1 MTANDDAARESPLP
15 WWHQGTQSL
24 GDADSSSEEL
34 LTSATDE
41 LVRLLASLGDWVK
54 VGGGTRARTTWDSA
68 SRVLGGSV
76 RPEVV
81 EHLQA
86 AAMELAAA
94 VQAAVALPHV
104 DDSDESRDHPRPT
117 DDDNADDD
125 NADDDNADDDNAND
139 DNAKRVGDRDA
150 KSSSSARVQ
159 RINLD

>member
-1 MTANDDAARESPLP
+1 MTANDDAPRDSALP
-15 WWHQGTQSL
+15 WWHQASEPQRGADRA
-24 GDADSSSEEL
+24 GDES

-86 AAMELAAA
+86 AALELAAA
-94 VQAAVALPHV
+94 VQAAMVQPQV
-104 DDSDESRDHPRPT
+104 GDSESSGDGVRS
-117 DDDNADDD
+117 ADDET
-125 NADDDNADDDNAND
+125 ADDEAAE
-139 DNAKRVGDRDA
+139 GDSRGGA
-150 KSSSSARVQ
+150 ESSAAAKVQ